1 MRTSNLA
8 IIILLSFLL
17 LACAPAGPTPTTTP
31 PGVDVANADVP
42 ASANTTQAAAAA
54 APERKMDPAVAK
66 LFANSGSVKSYSFD
80 VAFLPDNRAPYK
92 YLVKGNKAKIILLEQ
107 LVFPDGNADVVYI
120 DYDQESA
127 FAYCVKLG
135 AFCTDLKRAR
145 AVNFADYAIVL
156 PPSWI
161 DNLKYGTKTR
171 SLTFEN
177 VPVDVVQYAADGK
190 QYEAYIHNYWGYPL
204 RIAIKNAAGD
214 IVGGYE
220 YRSMSFQ
227 DVKDADVTPPQ

>member
-1 MRTSNLA
+1 MRTSNIV
-8 IIILLSFLL
+8 IIMLLSFAL

-31 PGVDVANADVP
+31 PGVNVANAEVP
-42 ASANTTQAAAAA
+42 SSAGATQAAAGAV
-54 APERKMDPAVAK
+54 PDRKMDPDVAK

-92 YLVKGNKAKIILLEQ
+92 YLVKGNKVKVVLLQQ
-107 LVFPDGNADVVYI
+107 LVFSDGNADVVYL
-120 DYDQESA
+120 DYDQKTA
-127 FAYCVKLG
+127 FAYCIKKG
-135 AFCTDLKRAR
+135 AFCTDLTRAR

-171 SLTFEN
+171 SLTVN
-177 VPVDVVQYAADGK
+177 NAPVNVVQYEADGK
-190 QYEAYIHNYWGYPL
+190 QYEAYIHNYWGYPV

-214 IVGGYE
+214 IVSGYE

-227 DVKDADVTPPQ
+227 DVKDSDVTPPQ